1 MSQTFKPLTPR
12 TLKPLFVSEIQISEN
27 VDTIT
32 NSYLK
37 LSCGSSAV
45 DLSGW
50 FLTSVSVIITWFQI
64 VTILYFKLRVNRRNN
79 SQHDEGCCVYLHAA
93 KSLTSFTLEC
103 SNKVFTWVW
112 HGEGKGP
119 DLPTLTLSEDS
130 HKEPDEFS
138 TGHKLLHL
146 GKLRRPTALLFKV
159 SLLTVFS

>member
-1 MSQTFKPLTPR
+1 MTFNRCVCHHNL
-12 TLKPLFVSEIQISEN
+12 ISN
-27 VDTIT
+27 R
-32 NSYLK
+32 NNL
-37 LSCGSSAV
+37 
-45 DLSGW
+45 
-50 FLTSVSVIITWFQI
+50 
-64 VTILYFKLRVNRRNN
+64 KLRVNRRNN

-93 KSLTSFTLEC
+93 KSLTSFTLAC

-159 SLLTVFS
+159 SLLTVFSEQKRARNLIASLLLSQSKHESFRIFPFIHDSITQSVVS